1 MPIYEY
7 ECDGCGRTTEALRQ
21 MSAADDPIDC
31 DHCGKS
37 STRRK
42 HSVFAAGSTQS
53 GGEPLPTTPCGTC
66 GNPGGSCQ
74 MG

>member
-7 ECDGCGRTTEALRQ
+7 ECTGCGRTTEALRQ
-21 MSAADDPIDC
+21 MSAVDDPIDC
-31 DHCGKS
+31 DYCGKS

-42 HSVFAAGSTQS
+42 HSVFAAGASQPSDMT
-53 GGEPLPTTPCGTC
+53 LPAASCGTC
-66 GNPGGSCQ
+66 GNPAGSCQ